1 MFVDMRDSTRRTQ
14 NVGDKQPFLTMHVYF
29 PALLEVVK
37 YHQGLVIDMMGD
49 GFVGG
54 RFFKLRQ
61 L

>member
-1 MFVDMRDSTRRTQ
+1 M
-14 NVGDKQPFLTMHVYF
+14 GDKQPFLTMHVYF